1 LNDRVSISNL
11 ELMPEL
17 TDSSLETTPEIE
29 QMTGADHLFQILCGV
44 GIASGLALLWTM
56 ESVRNLVFRALNA
69 LHIPARR
76 HKRGTAFPAGSRHA

>member
-1 LNDRVSISNL
+1 
-11 ELMPEL
+11 MPEL
-17 TDSSLETTPEIE
+17 AQSSVEPSLEIE
-29 QMTGADHLFQILCGV
+29 QLTRTDHLFQILCGV

-56 ESVRNLVFRALNA
+56 ESVRNLIFRALNA